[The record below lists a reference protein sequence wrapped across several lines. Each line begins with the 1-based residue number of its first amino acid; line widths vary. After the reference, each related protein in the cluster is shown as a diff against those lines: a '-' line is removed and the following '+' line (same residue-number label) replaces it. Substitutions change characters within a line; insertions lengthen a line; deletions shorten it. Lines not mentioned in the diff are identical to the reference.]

1 MHELIDLQA
10 QLDRE
15 NQRCWEDMTRARR
28 EKDHNAYFAAKYRKE
43 GIAIALALIDRAIH
57 HSLVAA

>member
-1 MHELIDLQA
+1 MQDLIDLQA

-15 NQRCWEDMTRARR
+15 RERCWDHMNLARQ
-28 EKDHNAYFAAKYRKE
+28 ENDPAAYQAAKYRKE
-43 GIAIALALIDRAIH
+43 GIAIALTLLDKAIH